1 MFGMTRGEI
10 GLVIFIFALV
20 YSAGLLP
27 WVIDRLT
34 SVLAGKPQGK
44 SPRTPGPG

>member
-1 MFGMTRGEI
+1 MTRAEL

-27 WVIDRLT
+27 KLANRL
-34 SVLAGKPQGK
+34 VALLDKGEK
-44 SPRTPGPG
+44 